1 MSRRRAHI
9 AMGGVPIVSHV
20 LPSLALIR
28 ELVARGHR
36 VTYANDPFVP
46 DQIESA
52 DAELVP
58 CTSTLPV
65 ADNDWPADPI
75 AAASLFLD
83 DAVQALPQL
92 RAAYDHDPADLYL
105 YDIGAYAA
113 RALGEAQG
121 RPLVQLSPTF
131 VGWDGYQEEVAAHL
145 RKLPGADAYR
155 DRFARWLAD
164 CDATTTNVDAFSG
177 PPARALALIPRAMQ
191 PPADRVDTDTV
202 TFVGP
207 CLDTRADTDG
217 WTRPAAA
224 DNVLLIS
231 LGSAY
236 TRQPAFYRQC
246 IAAFGDLPGRHV
258 ALQIGKYT
266 VPEELGT
273 LPSNVEVHSWVPQRA
288 ILEQSRRLRHPRRH
302 GRLQRRAPRRRSH
315 DRRAAGSR
323 AVHERRPARG
333 SRRRYDD
340 GPRSACQRGP
350 SRTGVGSGGQ
360 VAALDRRDERRPAG
374 GCERERRAVRVLAVP
389 DRDGGCEVVRDLKA
403 RAAVLIAVAA
413 LAPSRGGQ
421 VDRSHGSSSNTPRV
435 KIRDSAGES
444 ARSRV
449 ASYTRCTR
457 STAAFSSMRSPPYPF
472 SV

>member
-9 AMGGVPIVSHV
+9 AMVGVPIVSHI
-20 LPSLALIR
+20 LHSLALIR

-36 VTYANDPFVP
+36 VTYANDPFAA
-46 DQIESA
+46 DRIESA
-52 DAELVP
+52 GAELVP

-92 RAAYDHDPADLYL
+92 RAAYDDDPADLYL
-105 YDIGAYAA
+105 YDIGAHAA
-113 RALGEAQG
+113 RALAEAQG

-164 CDATTTNVDAFSG
+164 CGATTTDVDTFSG

-191 PPADRVDTDTV
+191 PHADRVDTDTV

-207 CLDTRADTDG
+207 CFDTRADTDG

-246 IAAFGDLPGRHV
+246 IAAFGDLPGWHV
-258 ALQIGKYT
+258 VLQIGKF
-266 VPEELGT
+266 VDESELG
-273 LPSNVEVHSWVPQRA
+273 EVPANIEVCDWVPQLA
-288 ILEQSRRLRHPRRH
+288 VLKQADAFITH
-302 GRLQRRAPRRRSH
+302 
-315 DRRAAGSR
+315 AG
-323 AVHERRPARG
+323 
-333 SRRRYDD
+333 
-340 GPRSACQRGP
+340 
-350 SRTGVGSGGQ
+350 
-360 VAALDRRDERRPAG
+360 AG
-374 GCERERRAVRVLAVP
+374 GSQEGLATGTPMVAVP
-389 DRDGGCEVVRDLKA
+389 QAVDQFGNADMLVSLGVARRIDTEDATADAL
-403 RAAVLIAVAA
+403 RAAVLGLLDDPGSTRRAEEIRLGMAAEGGTEQAADLIEAELAIA
-413 LAPSRGGQ
+413 R
-421 VDRSHGSSSNTPRV
+421 
-435 KIRDSAGES
+435 
-444 ARSRV
+444 
-449 ASYTRCTR
+449 
-457 STAAFSSMRSPPYPF
+457 
-472 SV
+472 